1 MSRLDDFVSGIS
13 EGNKYRQQI
22 SVEHRSNN
30 SRRDFVFV
38 NKLQGKHIPVKPSK
52 AMEMFHE
59 LGNKVA
65 EGIGDKRVLVIGFAE
80 TATAIGQYLANQL
93 GEKVVY
99 RTQTTRYINDDWNKL
114 IDFSEEHSHA
124 TEQFL
129 YGDISEIEGKFDY
142 ILFVEDEISTGKTI
156 LNFIEAFNKVAK
168 SKIEFG
174 VASICNWQTTDNRE
188 KYKELGIDTFALIEG
203 ELVDSRKKLG
213 VEVIDYSENE
223 NIDIMIDWPGESMRE
238 RVGGFGLGDI
248 DWLSDT
254 IKKAILT
261 DIELNNEDKTAGL
274 NICVLGTE
282 EYMYIPM
289 VVAMQLE
296 NYGMQVKYHATT
308 RSPIDVMIRNEGAI
322 KNKSRFMSAYGNYE
336 TYIYNLTK
344 YDGVYIISD
353 GECGSLFS
361 LGIKAA
367 IAKYGTSYN
376 NIKIIKIEGN

>member
-30 SRRDFVFV
+30 SKRDFVFV

-65 EGIGDKRVLVIGFAE
+65 EEIGDKRVLVIGFAE

-174 VASICNWQTTDNRE
+174 VASICNWQTIDNRE
-188 KYKELGIDTFALIEG
+188 KYNELGIDTFALIEG

-223 NIDIMIDWPGESMRE
+223 NIDILIDWPGESMRE
-238 RVGGFGLGDI
+238 RVGGF
-248 DWLSDT
+248 
-254 IKKAILT
+254 
-261 DIELNNEDKTAGL
+261 GL

-344 YDGVYIISD
+344 YDRVYIISD